1 MGAILVTIFWTKS
14 AKVMVTGHRWER
26 SIEIQAYQ
34 AIEEG
39 SWCNQVPAE
48 AYDMRQEQRQR
59 GTTQV
64 RDGEDCSDMNVDNR
78 DGRSD
83 AVNLATDPSRLTTP
97 TATIPS
103 IGGSTRAGST
113 TKGNP
118 RIPLPPGPSYL
129 SRAANRSDAHDRE
142 RSEVS
147 MYSSTKS
154 PWMAPLARRTSAI
167 TRSPYGGISQ
177 WGLATKRSFASWEAG
192 WSAAQWVEPTSDFK
206 IWNPEIVRSL
216 ISQTST

>member
-1 MGAILVTIFWTKS
+1 MARHSDAQEKKLLFIGVVIVGAILVTIFWTKS

-113 TKGNP
+113 TKGND
-118 RIPLPPGPSYL
+118 GS
-129 SRAANRSDAHDRE
+129 
-142 RSEVS
+142 
-147 MYSSTKS
+147 
-154 PWMAPLARRTSAI
+154 
-167 TRSPYGGISQ
+167 
-177 WGLATKRSFASWEAG
+177 
-192 WSAAQWVEPTSDFK
+192 
-206 IWNPEIVRSL
+206 RSL
-216 ISQTST
+216 LAPAIGCGL